1 MQGRLGKYFLTN
13 MVAMGQEKID
23 VRRTFEEIN
32 NLKNTVAGIHRVID
46 HLLDTVI
53 GFGKAK
59 VRRQAMTGRSVLVQE
74 ETPDVNESAIV
85 REPSADDGAVTTQC
99 GEGEKERNKR
109 RQNYQKG
116 LNHEIEQEKA

>member
-1 MQGRLGKYFLTN
+1 MKKSIL
-13 MVAMGQEKID
+13 
-23 VRRTFEEIN
+23 
-32 NLKNTVAGIHRVID
+32 NLKNTVAGIHRVTD

-59 VRRQAMTGRSVLVQE
+59 VRRQAMTGRSVLQE